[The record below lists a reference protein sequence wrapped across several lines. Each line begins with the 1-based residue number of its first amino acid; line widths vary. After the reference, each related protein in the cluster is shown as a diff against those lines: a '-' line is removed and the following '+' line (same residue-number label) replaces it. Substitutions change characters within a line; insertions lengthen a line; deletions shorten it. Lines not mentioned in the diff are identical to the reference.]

1 MHDTKYGGI
10 MYKLFKLNIHDVA
23 VHSFFIY
30 LILGLMFIIPLCVIT
45 TAVSDEAVSAGYNS
59 FFTSDVIPA
68 LLIFVFPFVYALLG
82 TLLNTVLAILFNIFS
97 KRSGGARLREG

>member
-68 LLIFVFPFVYALLG
+68 VNFCVPVRLC
-82 TLLNTVLAILFNIFS
+82 S
-97 KRSGGARLREG
+97 SGNFAEYGARDTV